1 MREALELVQS
11 GVISKEGIDDVMKY
25 GLGFRY
31 ACLGPLEVSDF
42 GGLDTFYHISS
53 YLMKD
58 LCNSGDVPELMK
70 QHYDAGEY
78 GVKSGAGF
86 YDYSGDKAQQ
96 ATKERDEKF
105 LKLYHALYE

>member
-1 MREALELVQS
+1 MIENN
-11 GVISKEGIDDVMKY
+11 IKY
-25 GLGFRY
+25 KRQYKFDNCKNKYKLRF
-31 ACLGPLEVSDF
+31 DF
-42 GGLDTFYHISS
+42 
-53 YLMKD
+53 YLPD
-58 LCNSGDVPELMK
+58 YNIAIEYDGK

>member
-1 MREALELVQS
+1 
-11 GVISKEGIDDVMKY
+11 
-25 GLGFRY
+25 
-31 ACLGPLEVSDF
+31 
-42 GGLDTFYHISS
+42 
-53 YLMKD
+53 MKD

-78 GVKSGAGF
+78 GVKSSAGF

-96 ATKERDEKF
+96 ATKARDEKF